1 MFENYFLKILPF
13 IKYYRKMW
21 WSQRGRNLQFSMVYA
36 RCMLD
41 KQSYTHARTRPRT
54 RAPTHAHS
62 RAHRKHTEKYA
73 ILIASP
79 RQQRFRERAATLRC
93 MYIAWS
99 V

>member
-1 MFENYFLKILPF
+1 MA
-13 IKYYRKMW
+13 
-21 WSQRGRNLQFSMVYA
+21 YA

-41 KQSYTHARTRPRT
+41 KQRYTHARTRPRT
-54 RAPTHAHS
+54 RAPTTRTHA
-62 RAHRKHTEKYA
+62 RTEKTEKYA

-79 RQQRFRERAATLRC
+79 RQQRFRERAVTLRC